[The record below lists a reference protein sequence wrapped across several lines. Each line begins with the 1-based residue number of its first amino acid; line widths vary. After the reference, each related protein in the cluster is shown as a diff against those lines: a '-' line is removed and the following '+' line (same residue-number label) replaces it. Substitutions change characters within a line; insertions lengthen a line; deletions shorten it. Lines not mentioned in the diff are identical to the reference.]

1 VVRACCYKFVFQ
13 IIPTHFLIQASN
25 IEHQAGGSRMTLKK
39 LVSNLPSENQM
50 TLNLEHISDIE
61 KFKDA
66 VIAVMNTSG
75 VSTGLGTHYNTK

>member
-1 VVRACCYKFVFQ
+1 
-13 IIPTHFLIQASN
+13 
-25 IEHQAGGSRMTLKK
+25 MTLKK